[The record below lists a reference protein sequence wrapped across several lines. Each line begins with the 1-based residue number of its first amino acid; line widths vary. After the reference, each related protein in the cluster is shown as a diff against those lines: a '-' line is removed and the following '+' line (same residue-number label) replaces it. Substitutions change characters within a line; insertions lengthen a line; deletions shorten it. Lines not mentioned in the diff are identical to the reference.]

1 MVDSNKTVA
10 VGCKT
15 EISRRLKKINLN
27 NNKKKVA
34 ALAML
39 LGLFGLILMIIEN
52 ELYMHNVYSK
62 SSTASYL
69 MKSTISLSTVL
80 LLVSLVYYYKIL
92 IEVRKRILS
101 NLIKKK
107 NLINFSRNIC

>member
-1 MVDSNKTVA
+1 MVVPDETVVVGPKTNS
-10 VGCKT
+10 KT
-15 EISRRLKKINLN
+15 AQNEFSRRLKKINLS

-34 ALAML
+34 ALSML

-52 ELYMHNVYSK
+52 ELYMHNVFSK

-69 MKSTISLSTVL
+69 LKSTISFSTVL

-92 IEVRKRILS
+92 IEVKFVI
-101 NLIKKK
+101 
-107 NLINFSRNIC
+107 